1 MKHIAFAAIASI
13 ALAACSST
21 QQSQTVAGAEV
32 ALTAAEAAAFQYVT
46 LPVCPASNGTLCSN
60 PAISAQIKAA
70 DNVAFAAVKSAEAG
84 SGSVATAMAAIASL
98 SSVIPTTPAK

>member
-1 MKHIAFAAIASI
+1 MKRIAFAAIA

-46 LPVCPASNGTLCSN
+46 LPVCPVSNGTLCSS

-70 DNVAFAAVKSAEAG
+70 DNVAFAAVNSAKAG
-84 SGSVATAMAAIASL
+84 SSSVATAMAAIASL
-98 SSVIPTTPAK
+98 SAAIPAAPAK